1 MKGPL
6 WLETGRTPARGAAGG
21 HFRGALKA
29 MGRSLDFVVMRCK
42 ATAGLRDGS
51 DVFWFVFY
59 RNPSVCVYK
68 IDSREVKDM
77 SGETGKEVIVI
88 TQLGD
93 GGTCS
98 FQGGSLETVR
108 SEGLWTHLIVEPT
121 AFVDG
126 MDKGVG

>member
-1 MKGPL
+1 M

-68 IDSREVKDM
+68 IDSRE
-77 SGETGKEVIVI
+77 EW
-88 TQLGD
+88 GD
-93 GGTCS
+93 QKGGHCHNPAGRWGHV
-98 FQGGSLETVR
+98 FIPG
-108 SEGLWTHLIVEPT
+108 W
-121 AFVDG
+121 
-126 MDKGVG
+126 